1 LSLGVGPILKELA
14 PLPIF
19 DVRAGA
25 RSWRIRKLSFQIID
39 AGPVL
44 EQCECAHRQ
53 EHSEKFMATVDGGN
67 LPAGASRPRILFVD
81 DEPAMLESL
90 RRSVRRE
97 FAADIATNADHG
109 LDYLR
114 ASGPY
119 CIVVSDMRMPGM
131 DGAEFLATVRTISPQ
146 SVRVM
151 LTGCDEM
158 EVAVRAVN
166 EGRIFKFLS
175 KPVST
180 EDLLACLR
188 ICLAHHLEQHEQNEV
203 MASTI
208 HALEQL
214 DIGTLTAFA
223 RAIDANSPWTAG
235 HSERVTTLALRIA
248 HTMGL
253 PAKDLQIVH
262 RGGLLHDIGKI
273 GTPPAILDKPGKLE
287 VWENEIMQNHV
298 KVGIRILEPIDCF
311 RDMLCVV
318 GQHHEHF
325 DGSGY
330 PEGLTGEQITVH
342 ARIVAVADVYDALT
356 SDRPYRKG
364 VSEQKAIEILKAN
377 SGTQFDPKVVE
388 ALITVASKS
397 RSRAGIST

>member
-1 LSLGVGPILKELA
+1 MG
-14 PLPIF
+14 
-19 DVRAGA
+19 D
-25 RSWRIRKLSFQIID
+25 
-39 AGPVL
+39 
-44 EQCECAHRQ
+44 
-53 EHSEKFMATVDGGN
+53 DGGN
-67 LPAGASRPRILFVD
+67 VVAAASKPRVLFVD

-97 FAADIATNADHG
+97 FAADVAMDADHG
-109 LDYLR
+109 LDCLR
-114 ASGPY
+114 RTGPY

-131 DGAEFLATVRTISPQ
+131 DGVEFLSTVRTVSPE

-166 EGRIFKFLS
+166 DGRIFKFLN
-175 KPVST
+175 KPVPT
-180 EDLLACLR
+180 EVLLACLR
-188 ICLAHHLEQHEQNEV
+188 TCLAHYLDERAQKDA

-214 DIGTLTAFA
+214 DIATLTAFA

-235 HSERVTTLALRIA
+235 HSERVTALALRIA
-248 HTMGL
+248 HVMGL

-287 VWENEIMQNHV
+287 AWENEIMQNHV

-311 RDMLCVV
+311 RDMLCVIA
-318 GQHHEHF
+318 QHHERF

-330 PEGLTGEQITVH
+330 PAGLAGKQISLH
-342 ARIVAVADVYDALT
+342 ARIVAVADAFDALT

-364 VSEQKAIEILKAN
+364 VPQEKAIEILKEN

-388 ALITVASKS
+388 ALITVASRLKS
-397 RSRAGIST
+397 RSASVGG

>member
-1 LSLGVGPILKELA
+1 MTAQTRTFTVNMLA
-14 PLPIF
+14 TN
-19 DVRAGA
+19 
-25 RSWRIRKLSFQIID
+25 D
-39 AGPVL
+39 AKVST
-44 EQCECAHRQ
+44 A
-53 EHSEKFMATVDGGN
+53 
-67 LPAGASRPRILFVD
+67 ASKPRVLFVD
-81 DEPAMLESL
+81 DEPAMLESF
-90 RRSVRRE
+90 RRSARRE
-97 FAADIATNADHG
+97 FAADVALDADHG

-114 ASGPY
+114 RGGPY

-131 DGAEFLATVRTISPQ
+131 DGAEFLATVRTISPE

-151 LTGCDEM
+151 LTGCDEV

-166 EGRIFKFLS
+166 DGRIFKFLS
-175 KPVST
+175 KPVPT

-188 ICLAHHLEQHEQNEV
+188 ACLAHYLEEREQKQV

-235 HSERVTTLALRIA
+235 HSERVTALALKIA
-248 HTMGL
+248 HAMGL

-262 RGGLLHDIGKI
+262 RGALLHDIGKI

-287 VWENEIMQNHV
+287 AWENEVMRNHV

-311 RDMLCVV
+311 REMLCVV
-318 GQHHEHF
+318 AQHHENF

-330 PEGLTGEQITVH
+330 PAGLAGDQITLH
-342 ARIVAVADVYDALT
+342 ARIVAAADAYDALT
-356 SDRPYRKG
+356 SERPYRKG
-364 VSEQKAIEILKAN
+364 VSREKALEILTGNA
-377 SGTQFDPKVVE
+377 GTQFDPRVVE
-388 ALITVASKS
+388 ALLKVASSLKS
-397 RSRAGIST
+397 GLGTIGA

>member
-1 LSLGVGPILKELA
+1 MG
-14 PLPIF
+14 
-19 DVRAGA
+19 D
-25 RSWRIRKLSFQIID
+25 
-39 AGPVL
+39 
-44 EQCECAHRQ
+44 
-53 EHSEKFMATVDGGN
+53 DGGN
-67 LPAGASRPRILFVD
+67 VVAAASKPRVLFVD

-97 FAADIATNADHG
+97 FAADVAMDADHG
-109 LDYLR
+109 LDCLR
-114 ASGPY
+114 RTGPY

-131 DGAEFLATVRTISPQ
+131 DGVEFLSTVRTVSPE

-166 EGRIFKFLS
+166 DGRIFKFLS
-175 KPVST
+175 KPVPT
-180 EDLLACLR
+180 EVLLACLR
-188 ICLAHHLEQHEQNEV
+188 TCLAHYLDERAQKDA

-214 DIGTLTAFA
+214 DIATLTAFA

-235 HSERVTTLALRIA
+235 HSERVTALALRIA
-248 HTMGL
+248 HVMGL
-253 PAKDLQIVH
+253 PAKDLQIVN

-287 VWENEIMQNHV
+287 AWENEIMQNHV

-311 RDMLCVV
+311 RDMLCVIA
-318 GQHHEHF
+318 QHHERF

-330 PEGLTGEQITVH
+330 PAGLAGEQISLH
-342 ARIVAVADVYDALT
+342 ARIVAVADAFDALT

-364 VSEQKAIEILKAN
+364 VPQEKAIEILKEN
-377 SGTQFDPKVVE
+377 SGTQFDPKVIE
-388 ALITVASKS
+388 ALIAVAS
-397 RSRAGIST
+397 RLRARLNAIGA